1 MAHTGTVDLSDAIAR
16 QLPFLRR
23 FARAL
28 TGSQSA
34 GDGYAA
40 ATLEAI
46 ATDRSVIEESLDSKE
61 ALFRV
66 FHAIWS
72 SSGAKVAA
80 AGESED
86 ELAAK
91 AQERLEGL
99 NPAARVAVLL
109 SSLEAFDN
117 AAVARIMR
125 IPEEEAA
132 GLIAAGWAEI
142 DRQLAA
148 RVLIIEDEPVIA
160 MDLEAI
166 VRSLGHNVAA
176 SSDTRDGAVEA
187 AMAEK
192 PNLVLADIQLADGSS
207 GIDAVNDILG
217 AFEAPVIFITAY
229 PERLLTGERPE
240 PAYLITKPFKEDQ
253 VRAAIGQ
260 ALFFGRV
267 VDEV

>member
-1 MAHTGTVDLSDAIAR
+1 MSDSTSGDLSDAIAR
-16 QLPFLRR
+16 QLPYLRR
-23 FARAL
+23 FGRAL

-46 ATDRSVIEESLDSKE
+46 LADRSVIDESAEPKE

-72 SSGAKVAA
+72 SSGAKVAEP
-80 AGESED
+80 GDSEGP
-86 ELAAK
+86 LAAR
-91 AQERLEGL
+91 AQEQLKAL
-99 NPAARVAVLL
+99 APAARVAVLL
-109 SSLEAFDN
+109 GSLEAFDT

-125 IPEEEAA
+125 IPEDEAE
-132 GLIAAGWAEI
+132 GLIAAGWAEM

-160 MDLEAI
+160 MDLESI
-166 VRSLGHNVAA
+166 VETLGHSVAA
-176 SSDTRDGAVEA
+176 VSDTRERAVEA

-207 GIDAVNDILG
+207 GIDAVNEILA

-240 PAYLITKPFKEDQ
+240 PAYLITKPFKEEQ

-260 ALFFGRV
+260 ALFFGSV
-267 VDEV
+267 VDDV